1 MSSLWAASSSNVLP
15 PFNERLVGCL
25 CTAVIVPWEGNRE
38 GFAQY
43 VIYSAILQEESHCV
57 TMAGDI
63 FMEKLGMKLALER
76 DRGRCDGGKCWVS
89 EGVGKR
95 REG

>member
-1 MSSLWAASSSNVLP
+1 MPSHNSDSA
-15 PFNERLVGCL
+15 VG
-25 CTAVIVPWEGNRE
+25 GKQE

-43 VIYSAILQEESHCV
+43 IICSAILQEESHCV
-57 TMAGDI
+57 TMARDI
-63 FMEKLGMKLALER
+63 FMEKFGMKLALER
-76 DRGRCDGGKCWVS
+76 DNRKCDRGKCWVS

>member
-1 MSSLWAASSSNVLP
+1 MSLRSSDSAVGGKQRRFCSV
-15 PFNERLVGCL
+15 FNLFCD
-25 CTAVIVPWEGNRE
+25 
-38 GFAQY
+38 F
-43 VIYSAILQEESHCV
+43 QEESHCV

-76 DRGRCDGGKCWVS
+76 DNGRCDRGKCWVS